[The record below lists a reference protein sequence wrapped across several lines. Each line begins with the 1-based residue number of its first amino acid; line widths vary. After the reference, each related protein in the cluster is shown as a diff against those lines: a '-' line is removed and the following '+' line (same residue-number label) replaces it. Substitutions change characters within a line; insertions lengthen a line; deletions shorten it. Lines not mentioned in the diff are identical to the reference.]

1 VSILFADL
9 AGFTSFSEG
18 RDPTEVAAMLNTYF
32 GHLIP
37 LMERVG
43 GDVHQITGDELMV
56 VFGKGDESSDHPARA
71 ARAGL
76 LLQQEADRIARDHAD
91 WPRFR
96 VGVNS
101 GEVHAGLVG
110 GSRGHRKHGF
120 VGDVVNLTARLQAEA
135 PVGGVLIGEGTFRRL
150 GARAQVEPLPPLHV
164 KGKEAP
170 VAAYLLHRVEKERP
184 LRP

>member
-1 VSILFADL
+1 LL
-9 AGFTSFSEG
+9 
-18 RDPTEVAAMLNTYF
+18 
-32 GHLIP
+32 
-37 LMERVG
+37 ERVG

-56 VFGKGDESSDHPARA
+56 VFGKGDESNNHPARA

-76 LLQQEADRIARDHAD
+76 LLQGEAQRIARDHDD

-110 GSRGHRKHGF
+110 GARGHRKHGF

-150 GARAQVEPLPPLHV
+150 GACAVVEPLPPIRV
-164 KGKEAP
+164 KGKAEP
-170 VAAYLLHRVEKERP
+170 VTAYLLHRVEKTRP
-184 LRP
+184 PRP